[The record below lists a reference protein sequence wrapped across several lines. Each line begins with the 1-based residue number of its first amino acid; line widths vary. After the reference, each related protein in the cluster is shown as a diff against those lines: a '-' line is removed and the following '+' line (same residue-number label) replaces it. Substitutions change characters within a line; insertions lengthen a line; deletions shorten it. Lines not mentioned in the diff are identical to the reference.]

1 MKITKKTGQN
11 IALIGIGSIIAY
23 RMYCNYQARKNN
35 PEEIEKVIQNWL
47 DTVCKHN
54 PQAIV
59 DLYAKDGVL
68 LGTVAKTMKVG
79 REQIAGYFNMFV
91 QKKPCGVFTE
101 INIQNFGSN
110 YAVADGTYDFTLLN
124 DEGEKDVISARF
136 TFVLR
141 KVVGGPNMPNRGAW
155 VIASHHS
162 SVNPE

>member
-1 MKITKKTGQN
+1 MKITKEVVTN
-11 IALIGIGSIIAY
+11 LALIGLGGFIAY
-23 RMYCNYQARKNN
+23 RVYCNHLKNQNN
-35 PEEIEKVIQNWL
+35 PKEIEKVIQNWL

-79 REQIAGYFNMFV
+79 RERIAEYFNMFV
-91 QKKPCGVFTE
+91 EKKPCGVFTE
-101 INIQNFGSN
+101 INIQNFGSD

-124 DEGEKDVISARF
+124 DEGEKDVVSARF
-136 TFVLR
+136 TFVVR
-141 KVVGGPNMPNRGAW
+141 KIDGVW
-155 VIASHHS
+155 KIASHHS